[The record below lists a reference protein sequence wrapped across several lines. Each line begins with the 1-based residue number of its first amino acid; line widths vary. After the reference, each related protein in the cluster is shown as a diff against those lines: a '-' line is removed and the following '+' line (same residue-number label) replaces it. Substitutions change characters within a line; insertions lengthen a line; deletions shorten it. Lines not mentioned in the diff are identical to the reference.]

1 MSVLRVPITDCSI
14 STVSVSVGSALAAFG
29 GGAGQGFSGTTQGS
43 RGCLVNVVHLKTGTV
58 LLPGTSQL
66 TARDMLHRLQTS
78 EAHCVITDESLAPL
92 LDAVASQCSSL
103 QHKLLVSPTK
113 REGWMNFGDLCVET
127 RSYDPMTIFFTSGT
141 TGSPKMTQHS
151 HSSYGI
157 GLTVN
162 VEVLVWPDGEG
173 CPVEHVRYRLGQ
185 VCLEQCLRSLGVFI
199 HNIPCFDSHT
209 VLELPHIH
217 IMHGSNCLSKTS
229 ARGHVQCDP
238 ERTEEC
244 YIGDFYL
251 TGYRFVMD
259 EDGYLGFVG

>member
-1 MSVLRVPITDCSI
+1 MAVKDSEVRWSFEELGFHSRRLANVLSGACGLNQQDRVFLVLPSVPEGASSMWSI
-14 STVSVSVGSALAAFG
+14 SKQFCPL
-29 GGAGQGFSGTTQGS
+29 
-43 RGCLVNVVHLKTGTV
+43 TGTV

-113 REGWMNFGDLCVET
+113 REGWMNFGDLVRYASSDHECVET
-127 RSYDPMTIFFTSGT
+127 RIYDPMTIFFTSGT

-162 VEVLVWPDGEG
+162 GRYWFGLTERDVLLNMSDTGWA
-173 CPVEHVRYRLGQ
+173 
-185 VCLEQCLRSLGVFI
+185 
-199 HNIPCFDSHT
+199 
-209 VLELPHIH
+209 
-217 IMHGSNCLSKTS
+217 KS
-229 ARGHVQCDP
+229 AWSSVYVPWCDP
-238 ERTEEC
+238 VRTEEC